1 MSVVAGFHLVLTSS
15 ENCGAVSACAV
26 SLHRPQR
33 LALISMPWTACSDAP
48 RSHAV
53 PEVRQ
58 STAPQFFDW
67 HAFIKFLSP
76 PEFVRSL
83 AEAKKHVRAGSDTPE
98 VASKRPR
105 S

>member
-1 MSVVAGFHLVLTSS
+1 MRCVVPSTAAPCSDFHAPL
-15 ENCGAVSACAV
+15 
-26 SLHRPQR
+26 
-33 LALISMPWTACSDAP
+33 TACSDAP